1 MEYCSKGTTLSM
13 ADDKTGTFKTLYGMS
28 SIPDMGGDREKIDV
42 TNLGDNNKRYIYGVS
57 DFGEL
62 SFEFFYNK
70 EEQPDAES
78 STKLLNAYKA
88 LKDCETAGAKKWW
101 KLTYPDGTGHIWK
114 GEPSVKRK
122 GVGVNEALAFTLTIS
137 LENDIE
143 DFDTDTVSTAS
154 QEG

>member
-1 MEYCSKGTTLSM
+1 MEYCSKGTTLAMSE
-13 ADDKTGTFKTLYGMS
+13 TQSGTFQKLYGMS
-28 SIPDMGGDREKIDV
+28 SIPDMGGDREKIDI
-42 TNLGDNNKRYIYGVS
+42 TNLEDSNKRYIYGVS

-70 EEQPDAES
+70 EETADAQNAE
-78 STKLLNAYKA
+78 KLLNAYSA
-88 LKDCETAGAKKWW
+88 LKACQTAAKKMWW

-122 GVGVNEALAFTLTIS
+122 GVGVNEALSFTLTIS

-143 DFDTDTVSTAS
+143 DFEPSSDNTEQGT
-154 QEG
+154 